1 MTNQKTPTLNGNQRN
16 TLREQDLTNFYGTE
30 VWYRHPAFRTFLYT
44 EGVQYVA
51 EHGEAYWLLDKIFA
65 CQASVPKLSGEDFC
79 SWELKKDAEGQ
90 GAKLICTD
98 GNYNELYSESILYTD
113 FPLASIKFYCVNNV
127 LLLPT
132 EY

>member
-1 MTNQKTPTLNGNQRN
+1 MTEQQTQSLNRNHRN
-16 TLREQDLTNFYGTE
+16 TLREQDLANFYGTE
-30 VWYRHPAFRTFLYT
+30 VWYRHPAFKNYLYT

-65 CQASVPKLSGEDFC
+65 CHACIAKLSNENFC
-79 SWELKKDAEGQ
+79 SWELKKNAEGQ
-90 GAKLICTD
+90 GARLVCTD

-113 FPLASIKFYCVNNV
+113 FPLPSIKFYCVNNV
-127 LLLPT
+127 LLLPS

>member
-1 MTNQKTPTLNGNQRN
+1 MA
-16 TLREQDLTNFYGTE
+16 NFYGTE
-30 VWYRHPAFRTFLYT
+30 VWYRHPAFRTYLYT

-65 CQASVPKLSGEDFC
+65 CHASVPKLSGEDFC
-79 SWELKKDAEGQ
+79 SWELKKNVEGQ
-90 GAKLICTD
+90 GARLICTD

>member
-1 MTNQKTPTLNGNQRN
+1 MTDKHTQTLNGNRRI
-16 TLREQDLTNFYGTE
+16 TLQEQDLKNFCGTE
-30 VWYRHPAFRTFLYT
+30 VWYRYPAFKAYLYT

-65 CQASVPKLSGEDFC
+65 CHACVPKLSGEDFC
-79 SWELKKDAEGQ
+79 SWELKKNVEGQ
-90 GAKLICTD
+90 GARLICTD

-113 FPLASIKFYCVNNV
+113 FPLQSIKFYCVNDV
-127 LLLPT
+127 LLLPS